1 MQLPI
6 DLNIFPRTKGVYLV
20 GGSVRDLL
28 YGRIPVDYDLA
39 VRDDPVM
46 FARQLASR
54 AAGHVIEFGKT
65 GYTILRV
72 VGADLI
78 FDIMPFYGESIE
90 EDLRRRD
97 FTINAMALDLSSG
110 DLIDPADG
118 RSDLAAKKIRMVSPE
133 AFKTDP
139 VRLIRAYRMA
149 AAFEFS
155 IDAVTEA
162 AIARQADLIRKSA
175 AERIREEFFK
185 ILYTTGSHAQLAG
198 MVRSGLLFT
207 VFPELRRLKRYGSP
221 GNQVGDFFE
230 QTLEAYSHFE
240 FFYNSKN
247 PVSVTGGSRFL
258 TAREA
263 ARTVLLKWAV
273 LFHKIGIPQSQ
284 KVAADGT
291 LNCYGY
297 AAKSAAMARQICQRL
312 RFSGR
317 QSDHISFIIRRHRR
331 PFFLFQRQQKTG
343 IIDREFIRFCM
354 KCTDAVPDI
363 LLLGLAEFFG
373 TRRREDP
380 AVADFTDFIMAR
392 IRQYDTVL
400 RPRAQLP
407 PAINGNDLI
416 QHFRLKPSA
425 DFRYIL
431 KRIEEEHLAGRDLT
445 RSQALGLV
453 QDLLNRSNKKRILV

>member
-1 MQLPI
+1 MLLPI
-6 DLNIFPRTKGVYLV
+6 DLNIFPRTKGVYIV

-28 YGRIPVDYDLA
+28 CGRIPVDYDLA
-39 VRDDPVM
+39 VQDDPEM
-46 FARQLASR
+46 FARQLAYR
-54 AAGHVIEFGKT
+54 AAGHVVEFGKT
-65 GYTILRV
+65 GHTILRV
-72 VGADLI
+72 VSAELI
-78 FDIMPFYGESIE
+78 FDIMPFNGESIE

-110 DLIDPADG
+110 NLIDPTDG
-118 RSDLAAKKIRMVSPE
+118 RGDLAAHRIRMVSPE

-149 AAFEFS
+149 AVFEFS
-155 IDAVTEA
+155 IDTVTKA

-185 ILYTTGSHAQLAG
+185 ILLTAGSHAQLAG
-198 MVRSGLLFT
+198 MARSGLLFT
-207 VFPELRRLKRYGSP
+207 VFPELKRLKGYRRP
-221 GNQVGDFFE
+221 GNQVRNFFE
-230 QTLEAYSHFE
+230 QTLEAYSHLE
-240 FFYNSKN
+240 NFFNSKHS
-247 PVSVTGGSRFL
+247 VSVNGASRFF
-258 TAREA
+258 TAKDA
-263 ARTVLLKWAV
+263 ARTVLIKWAV
-273 LFHKIGIPQSQ
+273 LFHKIGQPQSQ

-291 LNCYGY
+291 LNYYGY
-297 AAKSAAMARQICQRL
+297 AANSAAMARQICQRL

-317 QSDHISFIIRRHRR
+317 QTDHISFIIRRHRR
-331 PFFLFQRQQKTG
+331 PFSLFQRQQKKG

-373 TRRREDP
+373 TRRGGDP
-380 AVADFTDFIMAR
+380 AVADFTEFILAR

-400 RPRAQLP
+400 QPRAQLP
-407 PAINGNDLI
+407 PVINGNDLI

-431 KRIEEEHLAGRDLT
+431 KRIEEEHLAARDLT
-445 RSQALGLV
+445 RSQALGLA
-453 QDLLNRSNKKRILV
+453 QELLNRLNR

>member
-1 MQLPI
+1 MLLPL
-6 DLNIFPRTKGVYLV
+6 DLNIFPCTKGVYIV

-28 YGRIPVDYDLA
+28 CGRIPVDYDLA
-39 VRDDPVM
+39 VQDDPEM
-46 FARQLASR
+46 FSRQLASR
-54 AAGHVIEFGKT
+54 AAGHVVEFGKT
-65 GYTILRV
+65 GHTIRRV
-72 VGADLI
+72 VSADLI
-78 FDIMPFYGESIE
+78 FDIMPFNGISIQ

-110 DLIDPADG
+110 NLIDPTDG
-118 RSDLAAKKIRMVSPE
+118 RSDLAANRIRMVSPE
-133 AFKTDP
+133 AFKKDP

-185 ILYTTGSHAQLAG
+185 ILHTTGSHAQIAG

-207 VFPELRRLKRYGSP
+207 VFPELERLKKYQMP
-221 GNQVGDFFE
+221 GNPARDFLE
-230 QTLEAYSHFE
+230 QTLEAYSHLE
-240 FFYNSKN
+240 NFFKSKHPESTN
-247 PVSVTGGSRFL
+247 GGSRFF
-258 TAREA
+258 TARDA
-263 ARTVLLKWAV
+263 VRTVLLKWAV
-273 LFHKIGIPQSQ
+273 LFHKIGKPQSQ

-291 LNCYGY
+291 LNYYGY

-312 RFSGR
+312 KFSGR
-317 QSDHISFIIRRHRR
+317 QLDHISFIIRRHRR
-331 PFFLFQRQQKTG
+331 PFSLFRQQQKTG
-343 IIDREFIRFCM
+343 IISREFIRFCM

-373 TRRREDP
+373 ARRGGDP

-400 RPRAQLP
+400 QPRAQLP

-431 KRIEEEHLAGRDLT
+431 KRIEEEHLAGSDLT
-445 RSQALGLV
+445 RSQALELV
-453 QDLLNRSNKKRILV
+453 QELLNRLNK

>member
-1 MQLPI
+1 MLLPI
-6 DLNIFPRTKGVYLV
+6 DLDIFPRTKGVYIV

-28 YGRIPVDYDLA
+28 CDRTPVDYDLA
-39 VRDDPVM
+39 VQDDPEM

-54 AAGHVIEFGKT
+54 AAGRVVEFGKT
-65 GYTILRV
+65 GHKILRV
-72 VGADLI
+72 VGADFI
-78 FDIMPFYGESIE
+78 FDIMPFNGKSIE
-90 EDLRRRD
+90 DDLRRRD
-97 FTINAMALDLSSG
+97 FTFNAMALDLSSG
-110 DLIDPADG
+110 RLIDPTDG
-118 RSDLAAKKIRMVSPE
+118 RRDLAAHRIRMVSPE

-162 AIARQADLIRKSA
+162 AIARQADLVCKAA

-185 ILYTTGSHAQLAG
+185 ILHTAGSHAQLAG
-198 MVRSGLLFT
+198 MVRSGLLFS
-207 VFPELRRLKRYGSP
+207 VFPELQRLKKYRRP
-221 GNQVGDFFE
+221 GNQARNYFE
-230 QTLEAYSHFE
+230 QTLAAYSHLE
-240 FFYNSKN
+240 IFFNSKR
-247 PVSVTGGSRFL
+247 PVSVNGGSRFF
-258 TAREA
+258 TANDA
-263 ARTVLLKWAV
+263 ARTVLIKWAV
-273 LFHKIGIPQSQ
+273 LFHKIGKPQSQ
-284 KVAADGT
+284 KVAANGT
-291 LNCYGY
+291 LNYYGH

-317 QSDHISFIIRRHRR
+317 QVDHIGFIIRRHCR
-331 PFFLFQRQQKTG
+331 PFSLFQQKQKG
-343 IIDREFIRFCM
+343 EIIDREFIRFCM

-373 TRRREDP
+373 NPRGGDP
-380 AVADFTDFIMAR
+380 AAADFTAFIMAR
-392 IRQYDTVL
+392 IRQYETVL
-400 RPRAQLP
+400 QPRAQLP

-453 QDLLNRSNKKRILV
+453 QNLLNRLRR